1 MNAIGIFGGTFDPIH
16 NGHLRIALE
25 ALEELSLSAVHFIP
39 CAQSPLRSEPAAT
52 NDIRLKMVKAAVE
65 AEPRFFMDTREIKR
79 VGPSY
84 TYDTLT
90 TLRDGYKES
99 SMCLILG
106 MDAFISLPRW
116 YRWEELIDLAHI
128 VIAHRP
134 GWKAPT
140 EGLLGDF
147 VQEHLAESSQDAVTK
162 REGRLFVLPVTQLEI
177 SATKLRSSIRL
188 GLDPKFLVPESVRAI
203 IKETECYA

>member
-1 MNAIGIFGGTFDPIH
+1 MNSIGIFGGTFDPIH

-39 CAQSPLRSEPAAT
+39 CGQSPLRSEPAAT

-65 AEPRFFMDTREIKR
+65 AEPRFIMDTREIKR
-79 VGPSY
+79 GGPSY

-90 TLRDGYKES
+90 TLRDGYKDS

-106 MDAFISLPRW
+106 MDSFISLPRW

-128 VIAHRP
+128 AIAHRP

-140 EGLLGDF
+140 EGPLGDF

-162 REGRLFVLPVTQLEI
+162 REGSLFVLPVTQLEI

-188 GLDPKFLVPESVRAI
+188 GLDPKFLVPKSVRAI

>member
-1 MNAIGIFGGTFDPIH
+1 MNSIGIFGGTFDPIH

-39 CAQSPLRSEPAAT
+39 CGQSPLRSEPATT

-65 AEPRFFMDTREIKR
+65 AEPRFIMDTREIKR
-79 VGPSY
+79 GGPSY

-90 TLRDGYKES
+90 TLRDGHKENS
-99 SMCLILG
+99 ICLILG
-106 MDAFISLPRW
+106 MDSFISLPRW

-140 EGLLGDF
+140 EGPLGDF
-147 VQEHLAESSQDAVTK
+147 VQEHLAESSQDVVTK
-162 REGRLFVLPVTQLEI
+162 REGSLFVLPVTQLEI

>member
-1 MNAIGIFGGTFDPIH
+1 MNSIGIFGGTFDPIH

-39 CAQSPLRSEPAAT
+39 CGQSPLRSEPTAA
-52 NDIRLKMVKAAVE
+52 NDMRLRMVKAAVE
-65 AEPRFFMDTREIKR
+65 EEERFIVDTREMKR
-79 VGPSY
+79 GGPSY
-84 TYDTLT
+84 TFDTLVG
-90 TLRDGYKES
+90 LRDEYKES
-99 SMCLILG
+99 SMCLFLG
-106 MDAFISLPRW
+106 MDAFLSLPRW
-116 YRWEELIDLAHI
+116 HRWKELIDLAHI

-140 EGLLGDF
+140 EGPLGAF
-147 VQEHLAESSQDAVTK
+147 VQEPLSESSQDIVTK
-162 REGRLFVLPVTQLEI
+162 REGSLFVLPVTQLEI

-188 GLDPKFLVPESVRAI
+188 GLDPKYLVPESVRAI

>member
-1 MNAIGIFGGTFDPIH
+1 MNSIGIFGGTFDPIH

-39 CAQSPLRSEPAAT
+39 CGQSPLRSEPAAT

-65 AEPRFFMDTREIKR
+65 AEPRFITDTREINR
-79 VGPSY
+79 GGPSY

-90 TLRDGYKES
+90 TLRDGHKENS
-99 SMCLILG
+99 ICLILG
-106 MDAFISLPRW
+106 MDSFISLPRW

-140 EGLLGDF
+140 EGPLGDF
-147 VQEHLAESSQDAVTK
+147 VQEHLAESSQDVVTK
-162 REGRLFVLPVTQLEI
+162 REGSLFVLPVTQLEI

>member
-1 MNAIGIFGGTFDPIH
+1 MNSIGIFGGTFDPIH

-39 CAQSPLRSEPAAT
+39 CGQSPLRSEPAAT

-65 AEPRFFMDTREIKR
+65 AEPRFIMDTREIKR
-79 VGPSY
+79 GGPSY

-90 TLRDGYKES
+90 TLRDGYKDS

-106 MDAFISLPRW
+106 MDSFISLPRW

-140 EGLLGDF
+140 EGPLGDF
-147 VQEHLAESSQDAVTK
+147 VQEHLAESSQDVVTK
-162 REGRLFVLPVTQLEI
+162 REGSLFVLPVTQLEI

>member
-1 MNAIGIFGGTFDPIH
+1 MNSIGIFGGTFDPIH

-39 CAQSPLRSEPAAT
+39 CGQSPLRSEPAAT

-65 AEPRFFMDTREIKR
+65 AEPRFIMDTREIKR
-79 VGPSY
+79 GGPSY

-90 TLRDGYKES
+90 TLRDGHKENS
-99 SMCLILG
+99 ICLILG
-106 MDAFISLPRW
+106 MDSFISLPRW

-140 EGLLGDF
+140 EGPLGDF
-147 VQEHLAESSQDAVTK
+147 VQEHLAESSQDVVTK
-162 REGRLFVLPVTQLEI
+162 REGSLFVLPVTQLEI

-188 GLDPKFLVPESVRAI
+188 GLDPKFLVPKSVRAI

>member
-1 MNAIGIFGGTFDPIH
+1 MNSIGIFGGTFDPIH

-39 CAQSPLRSEPAAT
+39 CGQSPLRSEPAAT

-65 AEPRFFMDTREIKR
+65 AEPRFIMDTREIKR
-79 VGPSY
+79 GGPSY

-90 TLRDGYKES
+90 TLRDGHKENS
-99 SMCLILG
+99 ICLILG
-106 MDAFISLPRW
+106 MDSFISLPSW

-140 EGLLGDF
+140 EGPLGDF
-147 VQEHLAESSQDAVTK
+147 VQEHLAESSQDVVTK
-162 REGRLFVLPVTQLEI
+162 REGSLFVLPVTQLEI

>member
-1 MNAIGIFGGTFDPIH
+1 MNSIGIFGGTFDPIH

-39 CAQSPLRSEPAAT
+39 CGQSPLRSEPAAT

-65 AEPRFFMDTREIKR
+65 AEPRFIMDTREIKR
-79 VGPSY
+79 GGPSY

-90 TLRDGYKES
+90 TLRDGHKENS
-99 SMCLILG
+99 ICLILG
-106 MDAFISLPRW
+106 MDSFISLPRW

-140 EGLLGDF
+140 EGPLGDF

-162 REGRLFVLPVTQLEI
+162 REGSLFVLPVTQLEI

>member
-1 MNAIGIFGGTFDPIH
+1 MNSIGIFGGTFDPIH

-39 CAQSPLRSEPAAT
+39 CGQSPLRSEPTAA
-52 NDIRLKMVKAAVE
+52 NDMRLRMVKAAVE
-65 AEPRFFMDTREIKR
+65 EEERFIVDTREMKR
-79 VGPSY
+79 GGPSY
-84 TYDTLT
+84 TFDTLVG
-90 TLRDGYKES
+90 LRDEYKES
-99 SMCLILG
+99 SMCLFLG
-106 MDAFISLPRW
+106 MDAFLSLPRW
-116 YRWEELIDLAHI
+116 HRWKELIDLAHI

-140 EGLLGDF
+140 EGPLGAF
-147 VQEHLAESSQDAVTK
+147 VREHLAESSQDIVTK
-162 REGRLFVLPVTQLEI
+162 REGSLFVLPVTQLEI

-188 GLDPKFLVPESVRAI
+188 GLDPKYLVPESVRAI

>member
-1 MNAIGIFGGTFDPIH
+1 MNSIGIFGGTFDPIH

-39 CAQSPLRSEPAAT
+39 CGQSPLRSEPAAT

-106 MDAFISLPRW
+106 MDSFISLPRW

-140 EGLLGDF
+140 EGPLGDF
-147 VQEHLAESSQDAVTK
+147 VQEHLAESSQDVVTK
-162 REGRLFVLPVTQLEI
+162 REGSLFVLPVTQLEI

>member
-1 MNAIGIFGGTFDPIH
+1 MNSIGIFGGTFDPIH

-39 CAQSPLRSEPAAT
+39 CGQSPLRSEPAAT

-65 AEPRFFMDTREIKR
+65 AEPRFIMDTREIKR
-79 VGPSY
+79 GGPSY

-90 TLRDGYKES
+90 TLRDGHKENS
-99 SMCLILG
+99 ICLILG
-106 MDAFISLPRW
+106 MDSFISLPRW

-140 EGLLGDF
+140 EGPLGDF
-147 VQEHLAESSQDAVTK
+147 VQEHLAESSQDVVTK
-162 REGRLFVLPVTQLEI
+162 REGSLFVLPVTQLEI

>member
-1 MNAIGIFGGTFDPIH
+1 MNSIGIFGGTFDPIH

-25 ALEELSLSAVHFIP
+25 ALEELSLSAVHFVP
-39 CAQSPLRSEPAAT
+39 CGQSPLRSEPAAT

-65 AEPRFFMDTREIKR
+65 AEPRFIMDAREIKR
-79 VGPSY
+79 GGPSY

-106 MDAFISLPRW
+106 MDSFISLPRW

-140 EGLLGDF
+140 EGLLGGF
-147 VQEHLAESSQDAVTK
+147 VKEHLAESSQEAVTK
-162 REGRLFVLPVTQLEI
+162 REGSLFVLPVTQLEI

-188 GLDPKFLVPESVRAI
+188 GADPKFLVPESVRAI
-203 IKETECYA
+203 IKETECYV

>member
-1 MNAIGIFGGTFDPIH
+1 MNSIGIFGGTFDPIH

-39 CAQSPLRSEPAAT
+39 CGQSPLRSEPAAT

-65 AEPRFFMDTREIKR
+65 VEPRFIMDTREIKR
-79 VGPSY
+79 DGPSY

-90 TLRDGYKES
+90 TLRDGYKET

-106 MDAFISLPRW
+106 MDSFISLPRW
-116 YRWEELIDLAHI
+116 YRWEQLIDLAHI

-140 EGLLGDF
+140 EGPLGDF

-162 REGRLFVLPVTQLEI
+162 REGSLFVLPVTQLEI
-177 SATKLRSSIRL
+177 SATKLRSFIRL